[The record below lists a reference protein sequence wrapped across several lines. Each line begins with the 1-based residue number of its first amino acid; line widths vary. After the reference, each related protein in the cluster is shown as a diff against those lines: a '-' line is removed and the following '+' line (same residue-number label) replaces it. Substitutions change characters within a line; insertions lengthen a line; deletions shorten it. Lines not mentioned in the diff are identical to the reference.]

1 MGMQDPKSALQQEAL
16 SEIAARLGVVAVCPN
31 EVGRER
37 NTVLF
42 YDLGEDENGGPARRG
57 VSQGPFWRFENINAE
72 GRPDT
77 NFANK
82 GKLGLRSSRWREV
95 LEGAVRLALATSR
108 QREYVLRSG
117 GYLAVRESDEKY
129 NDWNREKIAAMKLLH
144 GAAFLGEINFY
155 GDRRRKVAQG
165 EMSVYEEFCGQL
177 VCNGQ
182 GAFCVPAAD
191 AWLQKKIRL
200 WNARENMI
208 GARVDMNS
216 IMARIYILGGINL
229 IWF

>member
-108 QREYVLRSG
+108 QREYVMRSG
-117 GYLAVRESDEKY
+117 GY
-129 NDWNREKIAAMKLLH
+129 
-144 GAAFLGEINFY
+144 G
-155 GDRRRKVAQG
+155 
-165 EMSVYEEFCGQL
+165 
-177 VCNGQ
+177 
-182 GAFCVPAAD
+182 CVLTDFKEALP
-191 AWLQKKIRL
+191 
-200 WNARENMI
+200 
-208 GARVDMNS
+208 
-216 IMARIYILGGINL
+216 
-229 IWF
+229 